1 MDSTAAEKDKI
12 RLEKKAL
19 RLEKKKLKQQLM
31 QASGQQAPSAP
42 STAASGQTV
51 SGQLP
56 PPVPYQRKWQSTF
69 RHRPITIMTYN
80 VLAQTMCQRAI
91 HPTAGDMLKW
101 KTRRRM
107 VMEEIGYYQPD
118 LMCLQE
124 LDNYDEFY
132 KDALAKLGYTTL
144 FHRHETKRH
153 GCVIAYRET
162 MWKQIEYRTLD
173 YDTDESCKPTQTTG
187 NIGQLVALAYRQD
200 NDDDHNLSGGGGV
213 IISNTH
219 LYWRPPSTYER
230 CRQALIYRHHLFN
243 FQKQLADKHP
253 EQNWLPL
260 MLGDFNTQPSDP
272 FYAIATGRPLT
283 EKHLQVLETSR
294 RAFNDDDED
303 DGDDD
308 DASENNNTTT
318 TTATTTT
325 TNDKNTCP
333 TTAAEI
339 NNNDLMKIHDLL
351 ERIGPKPGDISMQ
364 SVYSHHKRLWD
375 QQQSTVVQNDHD
387 CYGVGEPDYTN
398 RAHVFKGTLDY
409 LFIPQQ
415 AVILDILMLPPKD
428 VVQPALPNQHFG
440 SDHVCLMAKILLP

>member
-1 MDSTAAEKDKI
+1 
-12 RLEKKAL
+12 
-19 RLEKKKLKQQLM
+19 
-31 QASGQQAPSAP
+31 
-42 STAASGQTV
+42 
-51 SGQLP
+51 
-56 PPVPYQRKWQSTF
+56 
-69 RHRPITIMTYN
+69 
-80 VLAQTMCQRAI
+80 MCQRAI

-132 KDALAKLGYTTL
+132 KDALTKLGYTTL

-153 GCVIAYRET
+153 GCVIAYRDT

-187 NIGQLVALAYRQD
+187 NIAQFVALAYRQD
-200 NDDDHNLSGGGGV
+200 NDGDHGLSGGGGGGV
-213 IISNTH
+213 IVSNTH

-230 CRQALIYRHHLFN
+230 CRQALICRHHLFN
-243 FQKQLADKHP
+243 FQKQLADKYP
-253 EQNWLPL
+253 EENWLPL

-294 RAFNDDDED
+294 RAFNDDDD
-303 DGDDD
+303 DNE
-308 DASENNNTTT
+308 SENNTTT
-318 TTATTTT
+318 DTSSTAIET
-325 TNDKNTCP
+325 
-333 TTAAEI
+333 

-351 ERIGPKPGDISMQ
+351 ERIGPKKGEISMQ

-375 QQQSTVVQNDHD
+375 QQQPTAVKEDHD